1 MTGHRV
7 GLRRKMNME
16 NQRKLGKHL
25 VKRTI
30 KEIST
35 VPSTPLTKPEMIHT
49 PLIKFFFFFFVSL
62 PSFFVQLPQYL

>member
-1 MTGHRV
+1 
-7 GLRRKMNME
+7 MNME

-35 VPSTPLTKPEMIHT
+35 VPSTPLTKPEVIHT
-49 PLIKFFFFFFVSL
+49 PLIKFFFFFFSHFDQTEQHNAD
-62 PSFFVQLPQYL
+62 SFL